1 LWYETFSI
9 YPIEAEKT
17 STVKDRDIHTAIRIL
32 RQEVPKWE
40 TPIVTLMAETYG
52 SPFRVLISCILS
64 LRTQDSTTAQASHRL
79 FVLADSPAAMLEL
92 TAKKIEK
99 AIYPVGFYRTKA
111 KVIREICKVLLRDY
125 SGKVPDE
132 IDELLKL
139 KGVGRKTAN
148 LVVTLGYRKPG
159 ICVDTHVHRISNR
172 WGYIKTRTPH
182 ETEFALRDKLPKQY
196 WIEYNDL
203 LVSFGQHLCRPISP
217 LCSRCPVAKYCDKVG
232 VTMSR

>member
-1 LWYETFSI
+1 MKDQEI
-9 YPIEAEKT
+9 HKT
-17 STVKDRDIHTAIRIL
+17 VRIL
-32 RQEVPKWE
+32 RREVPKWE
-40 TPIVTLMAETYG
+40 TPIVTLMAETYR

-79 FVLADSPAAMLEL
+79 FALADTPEKMLRLSEQKI
-92 TAKKIEK
+92 AKT
-99 AIYPVGFYRTKA
+99 IYPVGFYRTKA
-111 KVIREICKVLLRDY
+111 KVIREICRTLIQNY
-125 SGKVPDE
+125 GGKVPDE

-148 LVVTLGYRKPG
+148 LVVTLGYQKPG

-172 WGYIKTRTPH
+172 WGYIKTKDPK
-182 ETEFALRDKLPKQY
+182 ETEFALREKLPKQY

-217 LCSRCPVAKYCDKVG
+217 LCTQCPVERYCQKVG
-232 VTMSR
+232 VTVHR

>member
-1 LWYETFSI
+1 
-9 YPIEAEKT
+9 
-17 STVKDRDIHTAIRIL
+17 VKDRDIHSAVRTL
-32 RQEVPKWE
+32 RRQVPQWQ
-40 TPIVTLMAETYG
+40 TPIVTLMAETYQN
-52 SPFRVLISCILS
+52 PFRVLISCILS
-64 LRTQDSTTAQASHRL
+64 LRTQDATTAQASHRL
-79 FVLADSPAAMLEL
+79 FALADSPEAMIKLS
-92 TAKKIEK
+92 TKKIEK

-111 KVIREICKVLLRDY
+111 KVIRQICAVLLRDY
-125 SGKVPDE
+125 GAKVPDD

-172 WGYIKTRTPH
+172 WGYVHTKNPQ
-182 ETEFALRDKLPKQY
+182 ETEFALRAKLPKQY

-217 LCSRCPVAKYCDKVG
+217 LCSRCPVEKYCDKNG
-232 VTMSR
+232 VTASR